1 MLLKFCGGA
10 GTVTGACYLLETKGK
25 KILVDCGAYQGENVE
40 EKNGEPFLFDPKE
53 IDWVILTHAHLDH
66 IGRLPK
72 LIKGGFE
79 GKIFST
85 FPTRDFTKLV
95 LQDSVKVLQDKARK
109 AGILPLFGLEEVDHV
124 MSHFEAVEYREGKKL
139 AWGISFKFYDAGH
152 VLGSA
157 IVEIEAEGKK
167 IVFSGDLGNAAM
179 SLLPEPEQLKEAD
192 YVVVESTY
200 GDRNHEPLMESVHAI
215 ENAVE
220 DVVAKNGVLMIPS
233 FALERAQ
240 QIIYHLNDLAEH
252 KKIPQVPIYLDSPL
266 ACSMTEVYKK
276 YPNYLSKEARERIKI
291 GDDIFKFP
299 GLEFTASSRESKK
312 INSISPPKII
322 IAGSGMSQG
331 GRIVH
336 HEQRYLTD
344 PKSILLLVAYQ
355 AAGTLGRKI
364 SDGAR
369 EVEINDQTTEINAQI
384 RKISGYS
391 SHADQKFLMEWM
403 AGFQKPICAADKNKK
418 GCVKKVFIVHGE
430 EQPAATLASLIR
442 DELGIEA
449 VAAKESQEE
458 KL

>member
-1 MLLKFCGGA
+1 M
-10 GTVTGACYLLETKGK
+10 TGACYLLETKGK
-25 KILVDCGAYQGENVE
+25 KILVDCGAYQGEGVE
-40 EKNGEPFLFDPKE
+40 EKNREPFLFNPKE

-72 LIKGGFE
+72 LIKEGFE

-85 FPTRDFTKLV
+85 LPTRDFTKLI
-95 LQDSVKVLQDKARK
+95 LEDSVKILEEKARK
-109 AGILPLFGLEEVDHV
+109 AGILPLFGFNEMDQV
-124 MSHFEAVEYREGKKL
+124 MRHFEAVEYHEVKKL

-157 IVEIEAEGKK
+157 IAEIEAEGKK

-179 SLLPEPEQLKEAD
+179 PLLPEPDQIKEAD
-192 YVVVESTY
+192 YIIVESTY
-200 GDRNHEPLMESVHAI
+200 GDRNHESLLESKDMI

-220 DVVAKNGVLMIPS
+220 DAVARRGVLMIPS

-240 QIIYHLNDLAEH
+240 QIIYYLNDLVER
-252 KKIPQVPIYLDSPL
+252 KRIPQIPVFLDSPL
-266 ACSMTEVYKK
+266 ACSMTDVYKK
-276 YPNYLSKEARERIKI
+276 YFRYYSNEAKKRIES

-299 GLEFTASSRESKK
+299 GLVFSASGRDSKK
-312 INSISPPKII
+312 INAVDPPKII

-336 HEQRYLTD
+336 HEQRYLPD
-344 PKSILLLVAYQ
+344 EKSILLLVAYQ
-355 AAGTLGRKI
+355 AQGTIGRKI
-364 SDGAR
+364 SDGAKS
-369 EVEINDQTTEINAQI
+369 VEIFDQPVEAKAEV

-391 SHADQKFLMEWM
+391 SHADQKFLMEWI
-403 AGFQKPICAADKNKK
+403 AGFQKPVCAADKKKK
-418 GCVKKVFIVHGE
+418 GRVKKVFVVHGE
-430 EQPAATLASLIR
+430 EKPAATLAGLIR

-449 VAAKESQEE
+449 VAAKEGQEE